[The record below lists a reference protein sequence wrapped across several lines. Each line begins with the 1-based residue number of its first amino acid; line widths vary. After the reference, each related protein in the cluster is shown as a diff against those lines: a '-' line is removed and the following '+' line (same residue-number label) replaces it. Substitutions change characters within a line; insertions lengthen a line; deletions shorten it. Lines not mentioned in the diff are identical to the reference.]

1 MIRSEI
7 YTNDSFLYTN
17 LAHKLVAA
25 TINAAVSPTNAVES
39 HYKTYYNLY
48 LAFAANNFEAG
59 TAANKDALIEL
70 ASLCPGKDGACVYQA
85 RAFYQTVFK
94 EPLNYFENCNESSGR
109 MASNINYLGDVDQGE
124 WHITIYPNPTNSRL
138 QISSNVENENL
149 AITVYDLSGRP
160 TISKNLELSGFS
172 GGLDISL
179 MNGAYFIVIENSQ
192 NEKVVKKLLIS
203 K

>member
-7 YTNDSFLYTN
+7 YTNESCLYTN
-17 LAHKLVAA
+17 LAHKSVAA

-85 RAFYQTVFK
+85 RALYETVFK
-94 EPLNYFENCNESSGR
+94 EPLNFPETCFESAGR
-109 MASNINYLGDVDQGE
+109 IARNVDKNVLDIGKWQ
-124 WHITIYPNPTNSRL
+124 IDIFPNPTNNRL
-138 QISSNVENENL
+138 NIRSNVEKENL
-149 AITVYDLSGRP
+149 EISIYDLSGRP
-160 TISKNLELSGFS
+160 LLLKNLELTGFS
-172 GGLDISL
+172 SFLDFNLI
-179 MNGAYFIVIENSQ
+179 NGAYFIVILNSQ

-203 K
+203 N